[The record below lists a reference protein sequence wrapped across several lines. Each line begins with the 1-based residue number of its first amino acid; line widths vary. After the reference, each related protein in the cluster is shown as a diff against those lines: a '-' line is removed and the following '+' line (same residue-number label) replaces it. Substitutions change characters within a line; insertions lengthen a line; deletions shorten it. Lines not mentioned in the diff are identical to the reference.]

1 MKRIVTYSPNSTAA
15 EFYRRRIAELQ
26 AALLKAQTEAGKEKI
41 QQELDLY
48 LKEIGNEDKA
58 AEDKNAKTA

>member
-1 MKRIVTYSPNSTAA
+1 MNETPHDPFA

-26 AALLKAQTEAGKEKI
+26 AALLKVKTKAEKEKI

-58 AEDKNAKTA
+58 AEDKNAKTT

>member
-1 MKRIVTYSPNSTAA
+1 MSEAHCDLFT
-15 EFYRRRIAELQ
+15 EFYRRRIAP
-26 AALLKAQTEAGKEKI
+26 
-41 QQELDLY
+41 Y

>member
-1 MKRIVTYSPNSTAA
+1 MSEAPHDPFA

-26 AALLKAQTEAGKEKI
+26 AALRMAKSEAEQDKI
-41 QQELDLY
+41 KRELDPY
-48 LKEIGNEDKA
+48 LKEIGNGNEDKA

>member
-1 MKRIVTYSPNSTAA
+1 MSEAHCDLFT

-26 AALLKAQTEAGKEKI
+26 AALCEAQTVEEMNKI
-41 QQELDLY
+41 QRELDPY